1 LAIDQSVTTIEKPN
15 PAVPSTSAAGGSIL
29 ARWPLMV
36 LVASVAVL
44 YAPVLD
50 RLVRQWYSD
59 PEYSHG
65 FLVPVIS
72 GFVLWRKRDL
82 ISKIPSQPSA
92 VLGVVTVLVALVL
105 LFLGSL
111 GAELF
116 LTRISLILIVVGL
129 TLYFQGFPLLR
140 ALSFPIGFL
149 LLAIPLP
156 ALIYN
161 QIVFPLQ
168 LFASQLA
175 TGILD
180 VTHAMPILR
189 EGNVLILPNTTLE
202 VVEACSGIRSLMS
215 LTTLAIGYGY
225 LVEKSI
231 PIRCLLAIGTVP
243 VAVIANGTRVMVTA
257 LLSYYVNPKA
267 AEGLTHEFSGIVIFI
282 VATLMMLVLHATL
295 VRARNL
301 WNRKRAVA

>member
-1 LAIDQSVTTIEKPN
+1 LAIDQGVTTIEKPN
-15 PAVPSTSAAGGSIL
+15 SAVPATSAAGGSGFAYLPLVVL
-29 ARWPLMV
+29 AG
-36 LVASVAVL
+36 SVALL
-44 YAPVLD
+44 YAPVLA
-50 RLVRQWYSD
+50 RLVGQWYSD

-65 FLVPVIS
+65 FLVPLIS

-82 ISKIPSQPSA
+82 IAKTPSQPSTK
-92 VLGVVTVLVALVL
+92 LGVVTVLVALCL

-175 TGILD
+175 TGILE

-225 LVEKSI
+225 LVEKSVL
-231 PIRCLLAIGTVP
+231 IRCLLAIGTVP

-257 LLSYYVNPKA
+257 LLSYYVDPKA

-282 VATLMMLVLHATL
+282 VATLMMLVLHALL
-295 VRARNL
+295 VRTRNL

>member
-1 LAIDQSVTTIEKPN
+1 MAIDQGVTTIEKPN
-15 PAVPSTSAAGGSIL
+15 PAVPATSSLARPIL
-29 ARWPLMV
+29 ARWPLLV
-36 LVASVAVL
+36 LASSVAIL
-44 YAPVLD
+44 YAPVLE
-50 RLVRQWYSD
+50 RLVKQWYSD

-65 FLVPVIS
+65 FLVPLIS
-72 GFVLWRKRDL
+72 GFVLWRKREL
-82 ISKIPSQPSA
+82 IAKTPSQPSA
-92 VLGVVTVLVALVL
+92 ILGIITVFVALAL

-116 LTRISLILIVVGL
+116 LTRISLILIVLGL

-180 VTHAMPILR
+180 LTHAMPILR
-189 EGNVLILPNTTLE
+189 EGNVLILPNVTLE

-225 LVEKSI
+225 LVEKSVL
-231 PIRCLLAIGTVP
+231 IRCLLAIGTVP

-257 LLSYYVNPKA
+257 LLSYYVDPKA

-282 VATLMMLVLHATL
+282 VATLMMLVLHALL
-295 VRARNL
+295 VRGRNL
-301 WNRKRAVA
+301 LNRKRATA

>member
-1 LAIDQSVTTIEKPN
+1 M
-15 PAVPSTSAAGGSIL
+15 L
-29 ARWPLMV
+29 ARWPLLV
-36 LVASVAVL
+36 LVSSIVLL

-72 GFVLWRKRDL
+72 GFVLWRKREL
-82 ISKIPSQPSA
+82 IAKIPSKPST
-92 VLGVVTVLVALVL
+92 VLGVVTVLVALLL

-129 TLYFQGFPLLR
+129 TLYFQGLPLLR
-140 ALSFPIGFL
+140 ALAFPIVFL

-225 LVEKSI
+225 LVEKSSL
-231 PIRCLLAIGTVP
+231 IRCLLAIGTVP

-257 LLSYYVNPKA
+257 LLSYYVDPKA

-282 VATLMMLVLHATL
+282 VATLMMLVLHAML
-295 VRARNL
+295 VRTRNL
-301 WNRKRAVA
+301 WNRKRAAA